1 MRRKLPS
8 TAALA
13 AFEAAARHQ
22 SFTRAAEELALTQ
35 SAVCRQVA
43 GLEDFVG
50 VELFRRTR
58 RGVVLTEAGAAYG
71 RRVRARLEEVE
82 RDALELMSTGGA
94 GGVLELGVLPTFAA
108 KWLLPRLRSYLD
120 AHPGVTVNLT
130 PRTRPFLFEETEL
143 DATIYAGE
151 SGWPGTEAHFLL
163 PETLIAVGSPAL
175 RADALA
181 RRGPAQGSDDR
192 LTPAELAWLPR
203 LQIST
208 RPQLWRQWFEHAGL
222 ELRDAMAGSRM
233 ELFSLIVEAA
243 VQGLGVALVPRFL
256 IEAELSRGLLVQL
269 LDLELPSDRA
279 YWLIV
284 PQRKAA
290 SPLVAGFREW
300 LVAQAGATGL
310 PPSGRSDRAAR
321 EGYPGG
327 GPDGDRA

>member
-22 SFTRAAEELALTQ
+22 SFTRAADELALTQ
-35 SAVCRQVA
+35 SAVCRQIA
-43 GLEDFVG
+43 ALEGFVG
-50 VELFRRTR
+50 VALFRRTR
-58 RGVVLTEAGAAYG
+58 RGVLLTEAGAAYA

-82 RDALELMSTGGA
+82 RDALELMTTGSA

-108 KWLLPRLRSYLD
+108 KWLLPRLRGYLA

-130 PRTRPFLFEETEL
+130 PRTRPFLFDETEL

-151 SGWPGTEAHFLL
+151 SGWPGTQAHFLL

-175 RADALA
+175 LAAALQGQPGPLAAADLA
-181 RRGPAQGSDDR
+181 R
-192 LTPAELAWLPR
+192 LPR

-208 RPQLWRQWFEHAGL
+208 RPQLWRQWFDQAGV

-233 ELFSLIVEAA
+233 ELFSLISEAA
-243 VQGLGVALVPRFL
+243 VQGLGAALVPRFL
-256 IEAELSRGLLVQL
+256 VEAELARGALVQL
-269 LDLELPSDRA
+269 VECELPSDRA

-290 SPLVAGFREW
+290 NPLVAGFRDW
-300 LVAQAGATGL
+300 LVAQAGGVSEAL
-310 PPSGRSDRAAR
+310 RPPAA
-321 EGYPGG
+321 
-327 GPDGDRA
+327 AA

>member
-22 SFTRAAEELALTQ
+22 SFTRAADELALTQ

-43 GLEDFVG
+43 ALEDFVG

-58 RGVVLTEAGAAYG
+58 RGVVLTEAGAAYS

-82 RDALELMSTGGA
+82 RDALELMTTGGA

-108 KWLLPRLRSYLD
+108 KWLLPRLRGYLE

-151 SGWPGTEAHFLL
+151 SGWPGTQAHFLMHESL
-163 PETLIAVGSPAL
+163 MAVGSPAL
-175 RADALA
+175 RAEALA
-181 RRGPAQGSDDR
+181 RRGAGPEG
-192 LTPAELAWLPR
+192 ELAPADLMHLPR
-203 LQIST
+203 LHIST
-208 RPQLWRQWFEHAGL
+208 RPRLWRQWFEHAGL
-222 ELRDAMAGSRM
+222 ELRDALAGSRM
-233 ELFSLIVEAA
+233 ELFSLVGEAA
-243 VQGLGVALVPRFL
+243 VQGLGVALMPRFL
-256 IEAELSRGLLVQL
+256 IEAELARGALVPLLEQ
-269 LDLELPSDRA
+269 ELPSDRA

-284 PQRKAA
+284 PQRKADD
-290 SPLVAGFREW
+290 PLVAGFRGW
-300 LVAQAGATGL
+300 LMAQSGVGEALRA
-310 PPSGRSDRAAR
+310 PPLAAS
-321 EGYPGG
+321 
-327 GPDGDRA
+327 A

>member
-22 SFTRAAEELALTQ
+22 SFTRAADELALTQ

-43 GLEDFVG
+43 ALEDFVG

-58 RGVVLTEAGAAYG
+58 RGVVLTEAGAAYS

-82 RDALELMSTGGA
+82 RDALELMTTGGA

-108 KWLLPRLRSYLD
+108 KWLLPRLRGYLD

-151 SGWPGTEAHFLL
+151 SGWPGTQAHFLL
-163 PETLIAVGSPAL
+163 AEALIAVGSPGL
-175 RADALA
+175 RAEALA
-181 RRGPAQGSDDR
+181 RREPTRTGDDR
-192 LTPAELAWLPR
+192 LTPADLARLPR
-203 LQIST
+203 LHIST
-208 RPQLWRQWFEHAGL
+208 RPRLWRQWFEHAGL
-222 ELRDAMAGSRM
+222 EVRDALAGSRM
-233 ELFSLIVEAA
+233 ELFSLIGEAA
-243 VQGLGVALVPRFL
+243 VQGLGVALMPRFL
-256 IEAELSRGLLVQL
+256 IEAELACGALVPLLEQ
-269 LDLELPSDRA
+269 ELPSDRA

-284 PQRKAA
+284 PQRKAED
-290 SPLVAGFREW
+290 PLVAGFRRW
-300 LVAQAGATGL
+300 LMAQPGVGEALRA
-310 PPSGRSDRAAR
+310 PPPAAS
-321 EGYPGG
+321 
-327 GPDGDRA
+327 A

>member
-1 MRRKLPS
+1 MRRRLPS

-22 SFTRAAEELALTQ
+22 SFTRAADELALTQ

-43 GLEDFVG
+43 TLEGFVG
-50 VELFRRTR
+50 VALFRRTR
-58 RGVVLTEAGAAYG
+58 RGVVLTEAGVAYS

-82 RDALELMSTGGA
+82 RDALELMTTGGA

-108 KWLLPRLRSYLD
+108 KWLLPRLRGYLD

-130 PRTRPFLFEETEL
+130 PRTRPFLFDETEL

-175 RADALA
+175 RAEALA
-181 RRGPAQGSDDR
+181 RRGPSSLADDV
-192 LTPAELAWLPR
+192 LTPADLARLPR

-208 RPQLWRQWFEHAGL
+208 RPQLWRQWFDHAGL
-222 ELRDAMAGSRM
+222 EVRDAMAGSRM
-233 ELFSLIVEAA
+233 ELFSLIGEAA

-256 IEAELSRGLLVQL
+256 IEAELHRGALVQL

-290 SPLVAGFREW
+290 SPLVAGFRDW
-300 LVAQAGATGL
+300 LVAQAAAPGQAAGARASEWL
-310 PPSGRSDRAAR
+310 VDRGAR
-321 EGYPGG
+321 DGG
-327 GPDGDRA
+327 